1 MTLSS
6 FLYDKGLDSAIF
18 IEMELIEPSDGV
30 LLNQSTERMQQV
42 SMDERR
48 EEGVELRLLRE
59 EGRFVE
65 RDIM

>member
-6 FLYDKGLDSAIF
+6 FLYDKGRDSAFF
-18 IEMELIEPSDGV
+18 IEMELMGHSDGV

-48 EEGVELRLLRE
+48 EEGVELRLLHE
-59 EGRFVE
+59 EERFVE
-65 RDIM
+65 HDIM